1 MNVPDGLEEH
11 KYAELCILL
20 PDNWII
26 EGANY
31 QTMEEAFKDE
41 KNYWPV
47 RWLKIISR
55 FPHEYDTWVGHGHTI
70 PNGEGAEPFAENTK
84 LGCMLLMPSLTLGGE
99 FYKLKVGDEKV
110 INFYCLYPLY
120 KEEMNYKLKKG
131 SDALLDKFE
140 KYNVTD
146 VVDIKR
152 RNTCLKNGL
161 WGLW

>member
-1 MNVPDGLEEH
+1 
-11 KYAELCILL
+11 
-20 PDNWII
+20 
-26 EGANY
+26 
-31 QTMEEAFKDE
+31 
-41 KNYWPV
+41 
-47 RWLKIISR
+47 
-55 FPHEYDTWVGHGHTI
+55 
-70 PNGEGAEPFAENTK
+70 
-84 LGCMLLMPSLTLGGE
+84 MPSLTLGGE